1 MANICRDGGGGY
13 ATTDPLRGSSPFCGF
28 LQAALRLRLRLHG
41 EPQYAVSDGASACGI
56 CGTLGTPG
64 TLETPE
70 TRETPGT
77 LGTRE
82 TPGTPGT
89 RETPGTLCYSLTSI
103 LQRTRGQRYG
113 GWWGDVNPNTV

>member
-1 MANICRDGGGGY
+1 MANICRDGGSGY
-13 ATTDPLRGSSPFCGF
+13 ATPAPLRGSSPFCGF

-56 CGTLGTPG
+56 CGTLETPG
-64 TLETPE
+64 TPETPE
-70 TRETPGT
+70 TPG
-77 LGTRE
+77 

-113 GWWGDVNPNTV
+113 GWWGDVNLNTV

>member
-56 CGTLGTPG
+56 CGTL
-64 TLETPE
+64 ETPE

-89 RETPGTLCYSLTSI
+89 RETRETLCYSLTSI

>member
-1 MANICRDGGGGY
+1 MANICRDGGSGY
-13 ATTDPLRGSSPFCGF
+13 ATTAPLRGSSPFCGF

-56 CGTLGTPG
+56 CGTRETPE

-70 TRETPGT
+70 TRE
-77 LGTRE
+77 
-82 TPGTPGT
+82 
-89 RETPGTLCYSLTSI
+89 TLCYSLTSI

>member
-13 ATTDPLRGSSPFCGF
+13 ATTAPLRGSSPFCGF

-56 CGTLGTPG
+56 CGTL
-64 TLETPE
+64 ETPE
-70 TRETPGT
+70 
-77 LGTRE
+77 
-82 TPGTPGT
+82 
-89 RETPGTLCYSLTSI
+89 TLCYSLTSI

>member
-13 ATTDPLRGSSPFCGF
+13 ATTDPEAHLLS
-28 LQAALRLRLRLHG
+28 A
-41 EPQYAVSDGASACGI
+41 ACGI
-56 CGTLGTPG
+56 C
-64 TLETPE
+64 
-70 TRETPGT
+70 
-77 LGTRE
+77 GTRE

>member
-56 CGTLGTPG
+56 CGTL
-64 TLETPE
+64 E
-70 TRETPGT
+70 
-77 LGTRE
+77 
-82 TPGTPGT
+82 TPGT
-89 RETPGTLCYSLTSI
+89 RERPGTRETLCYSLTSI

>member
-13 ATTDPLRGSSPFCGF
+13 ATTDLRGSSPFCGF

-56 CGTLGTPG
+56 CGTLETPG
-64 TLETPE
+64 TRETPE

-77 LGTRE
+77 RE
-82 TPGTPGT
+82 
-89 RETPGTLCYSLTSI
+89 TLCYSLTSI

-113 GWWGDVNPNTV
+113 GWWGDVNPNSV

>member
-1 MANICRDGGGGY
+1 M
-13 ATTDPLRGSSPFCGF
+13 
-28 LQAALRLRLRLHG
+28 

-56 CGTLGTPG
+56 CGTLETPG
-64 TLETPE
+64 TRETPE
-70 TRETPGT
+70 TLETPGT
-77 LGTRE
+77 L
-82 TPGTPGT
+82 GTPGT

>member
-13 ATTDPLRGSSPFCGF
+13 ATTAPLRGSSPFCGF

-56 CGTLGTPG
+56 CGT
-64 TLETPE
+64 
-70 TRETPGT
+70 RE
-77 LGTRE
+77 
-82 TPGTPGT
+82 TPGT
-89 RETPGTLCYSLTSI
+89 RETRETLCYSLTSI

>member
-13 ATTDPLRGSSPFCGF
+13 ATTAPLRGSSPFCGF

-56 CGTLGTPG
+56 CGT
-64 TLETPE
+64 
-70 TRETPGT
+70 R
-77 LGTRE
+77 
-82 TPGTPGT
+82 GTPGT
-89 RETPGTLCYSLTSI
+89 RETLCYSLTSI

>member
-13 ATTDPLRGSSPFCGF
+13 ATTAPLRGSSPFCGF

-56 CGTLGTPG
+56 CGTL
-64 TLETPE
+64 E
-70 TRETPGT
+70 
-77 LGTRE
+77 
-82 TPGTPGT
+82 TPGT
-89 RETPGTLCYSLTSI
+89 RETPGTLETRETLCYSLTSI

>member
-1 MANICRDGGGGY
+1 MANICRDGGSGY
-13 ATTDPLRGSSPFCGF
+13 ATTAPLRGSSPFCGF

-56 CGTLGTPG
+56 CGTRETHGTRG
-64 TLETPE
+64 
-70 TRETPGT
+70 TRETPE
-77 LGTRE
+77 TRE

>member
-1 MANICRDGGGGY
+1 M
-13 ATTDPLRGSSPFCGF
+13 
-28 LQAALRLRLRLHG
+28 

-56 CGTLGTPG
+56 CGTL
-64 TLETPE
+64 ETPK
-70 TRETPGT
+70 TLETPGT

-82 TPGTPGT
+82 TPGTL
-89 RETPGTLCYSLTSI
+89 ETPETLETHETLCYSLTSI

>member
-13 ATTDPLRGSSPFCGF
+13 ATTAPLRGSSPFCG
-28 LQAALRLRLRLHG
+28 
-41 EPQYAVSDGASACGI
+41 CGI
-56 CGTLGTPG
+56 CGTLETRETPG
-64 TLETPE
+64 TRETPE

-77 LGTRE
+77 LETRE
-82 TPGTPGT
+82 
-89 RETPGTLCYSLTSI
+89 TLCYSLTSI

>member
-1 MANICRDGGGGY
+1 MANICRDGGGRY
-13 ATTDPLRGSSPFCGF
+13 ATTAPLRGSSPFCGF

-56 CGTLGTPG
+56 CGTRETLETRETPETLETRETLETPG
-64 TLETPE
+64 TLETRE
-70 TRETPGT
+70 TRE
-77 LGTRE
+77 
-82 TPGTPGT
+82 
-89 RETPGTLCYSLTSI
+89 TLCYSLTSI

>member
-56 CGTLGTPG
+56 CGTRETPETLETPGTPG
-64 TLETPE
+64 TLET
-70 TRETPGT
+70 RE
-77 LGTRE
+77 
-82 TPGTPGT
+82 
-89 RETPGTLCYSLTSI
+89 TLCYSLTSI

>member
-56 CGTLGTPG
+56 CGTLETPG
-64 TLETPE
+64 TLET
-70 TRETPGT
+70 RE
-77 LGTRE
+77 
-82 TPGTPGT
+82 
-89 RETPGTLCYSLTSI
+89 TLCYSLTSI

>member
-13 ATTDPLRGSSPFCGF
+13 ATTDPEAHLLSAAFSKLRSGCASACM
-28 LQAALRLRLRLHG
+28 

-56 CGTLGTPG
+56 C
-64 TLETPE
+64 
-70 TRETPGT
+70 
-77 LGTRE
+77 
-82 TPGTPGT
+82 GT

>member
-1 MANICRDGGGGY
+1 MANICRDGGSGY
-13 ATTDPLRGSSPFCGF
+13 ATTAPLRGSSPFCGF

-56 CGTLGTPG
+56 CGTL
-64 TLETPE
+64 
-70 TRETPGT
+70 
-77 LGTRE
+77 E

-89 RETPGTLCYSLTSI
+89 LETPGTLCYSLTSI